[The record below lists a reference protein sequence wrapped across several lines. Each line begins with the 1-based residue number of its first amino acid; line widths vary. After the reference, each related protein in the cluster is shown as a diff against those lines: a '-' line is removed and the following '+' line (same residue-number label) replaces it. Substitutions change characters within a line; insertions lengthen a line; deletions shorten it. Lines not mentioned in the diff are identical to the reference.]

1 MYRRNYE
8 KQAKL
13 IREAKKIQNM
23 YEFGFSFEDLESD
36 MLILAIEQ
44 TSKAF
49 ALQRIEEDLSLQD
62 GLRKRKIDQN
72 A

>member
-8 KQAKL
+8 KEIQR
-13 IREAKKIQNM
+13 IREAKKIENR

-36 MLILAIEQ
+36 TLILAIEQ

-49 ALQRIEEDLSLQD
+49 ALQRIEEDFSLQE

-72 A
+72 T